1 MCGIYGILTK
11 GGSQLLNT
19 DVINRMGDAIV
30 HRGPDDSGTYV
41 GDGVMLG
48 MRRLSIID
56 LAGGHQPISNE
67 EGTLWV
73 VCNGEIYNF
82 QDLRNS
88 LVQCGH
94 VFKTASDTEVILH
107 LYEEYG
113 DDFVHHLDGMY
124 GFALWDGRRGRLLIG
139 RDRLGIKPLYY
150 LRGHKHLIFA
160 TEAKSILSVPAVSAD
175 IDETA
180 LRQYLSLGYV
190 PAPYSIFKGIQ
201 KLPPACMLICDR
213 NGEQI
218 HQYWQLPQEVD
229 LACREEQWA
238 EHVHEG
244 LKSAVTSQ
252 MVSDVP
258 LGAFLSGGVD
268 SSSIVAFMSKHS
280 NVPVSTY
287 AIGFDSGKAGN
298 FYNELPFARR
308 VAEHYG
314 TQHKEI
320 VVRPDVAELL
330 PRLLWHLDEPVA
342 DTAFITT
349 FLVSEFAKKDV
360 TVILSGVGGDELFG
374 GYRRYLGEY
383 WSRYYNYLPSWV
395 RSSILA
401 PVAKVLPSDRHSRL
415 MNLFRYARSFV
426 LASNLPA
433 NERYKAFVEVFDEK
447 MLKSLL
453 IKSTADQ
460 FDALDSAFNK
470 AGSSDSLNNLLHV
483 DILTQL
489 PDDLLMLTDK
499 ATMASSIECRVPFLD
514 HNLVELSASMPS
526 DFKVRGRQ
534 LKYIL
539 KQAMKDVVPED
550 ILHRQKRGFGA
561 PMGAWLKDELMPLVN
576 YVLSKEVVERR
587 GLLRSG
593 DVQQAI
599 SLHNENREDRTDHLL
614 ALINLEL
621 WMRMYIDGQTPA
633 ELTEEIKREALH

>member
-1 MCGIYGILTK
+1 MCGIYGILTR
-11 GGSQLLNT
+11 GDSQLLNT
-19 DVINRMGDAIV
+19 DVLRRMGDVIAY
-30 HRGPDDSGTYV
+30 RGPDDAGAYI
-41 GDGVMLG
+41 GNGVMLG

-67 EGTLWV
+67 DGTLWV

-88 LVQCGH
+88 LTQRGH

-113 DDFVHHLDGMY
+113 DDFVNHLDGMY
-124 GFALWDGRRGRLLIG
+124 GFALWDGKRERLLIG

-150 LRGHKHLIFA
+150 LRDRKHLIFA
-160 TEAKSILSVPAVSAD
+160 TEAKSILSVPGVSAD
-175 IDETA
+175 IDEVA
-180 LRQYLSLGYV
+180 VRQYLSLGYV
-190 PAPYSIFKGIQ
+190 PAPYSIFRGIQ

-218 HQYWQLPQEVD
+218 HQYWQLPQEID
-229 LACREEQWA
+229 RACSEAQWVEQ
-238 EHVHEG
+238 VREG
-244 LKSAVTSQ
+244 LRSAVTSQ

-268 SSSIVAFMSKHS
+268 SSSIVAFMSKH
-280 NVPVSTY
+280 NDAPINTY
-287 AIGFDSGKAGN
+287 AIGFDSDKAGS

-308 VAEHYG
+308 VAEYYG
-314 TQHKEI
+314 TEHKEI

-383 WSRYYNYLPSWV
+383 WGRYYNYLPSWV

-401 PVAKVLPSDRHSRL
+401 PIAKVLPSDRHSPL
-415 MNLFRYARSFV
+415 LNLFRYARSFM
-426 LASNLPA
+426 LASNLPP
-433 NERYKAFVEVFDEK
+433 NERYKTFIEVFDEK
-447 MLKSLL
+447 SLNNL
-453 IKSTADQ
+453 LAKDAANQ
-460 FDALDSAFNK
+460 FDALDSAFSK

-526 DFKVRGRQ
+526 DFKIKGRQ

-576 YVLSKEVVERR
+576 YILSSETIEQR
-587 GLLRSG
+587 GLLQSKV
-593 DVQQAI
+593 VQQTI
-599 SLHNENREDRTDHLL
+599 SLHNESREDRTDHLL

-621 WMRMYIDGQTPA
+621 WMRMYIDGQSPA
-633 ELTEEIKREALH
+633 DLTDEIKREALH